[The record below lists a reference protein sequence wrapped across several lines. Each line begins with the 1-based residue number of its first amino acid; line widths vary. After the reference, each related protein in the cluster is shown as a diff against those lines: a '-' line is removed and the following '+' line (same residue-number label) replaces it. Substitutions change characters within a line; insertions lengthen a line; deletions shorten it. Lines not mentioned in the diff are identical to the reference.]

1 MLSFSKRLRQSPI
14 VEFLL
19 NGDGDRFRWQNRIVL
34 VLCTIFGG
42 VMWGKF
48 LNWGNIPFDFHDWS
62 AINAARFEFL
72 RQSVLQGV
80 LPLHMVNGAFLKGFT
95 DRFMTIPDVFLSPQL
110 FLLRFMEIGPFILVN
125 TLILYLISV
134 WGLWWLKKHFSLSPL
149 VFVFLFLLYN
159 FNGHILAH
167 MSVGH
172 ITWGGYFLFI
182 WFLILVVKLLEGDHS
197 WRWIIGMAL
206 LLFVTLLQG
215 SFHQFMLESWF
226 LALLILVA
234 WKHWR
239 PLLLSVLFAALFCM
253 VRVLPISLAFGK
265 FDTEFLGGYPS
276 IIAMFQSLVFNTSPK
291 IALPF
296 RIFDSPLGFWE
307 FDLYIG
313 KVGFL
318 FILLGV
324 VLWLWSQIKKRK
336 FSPLLLPMAVI
347 TILSIGDL
355 YLPLSK
361 LPLPIFTSGR
371 VTSRYFILPMIFV
384 FVLSAKSI
392 QDLLNDFRFKIVSML
407 ILLAAV
413 VYQIFDV
420 IQQVSAW
427 QVTQSFQVFPLT
439 PVDLS
444 RVKIGNHAD
453 PVYIQM
459 ILIGFCISVAALMVA
474 AFLVLKERRN
484 LKIAQADP
492 DKEKVTKLSS

>member
-1 MLSFSKRLRQSPI
+1 MLSFSKRLRQSPV

-19 NGDGDRFRWQNRIVL
+19 NGNGDRFRWQNRIIL
-34 VLCTIFGG
+34 ALSYGFGV

-48 LNWGNIPFDFHDWS
+48 LNWGNIPFVFHDW
-62 AINAARFEFL
+62 AEVNAARFEFL
-72 RQSVLQGV
+72 RLSVIQGV
-80 LPLHMVNGAFLKGFT
+80 LPLHMGNAGFLRGVT
-95 DRFMTIPDVFLSPQL
+95 DRFMSIPDVFLSPQVL
-110 FLLRFMEIGPFILVN
+110 LLRFMEIGPFILIN
-125 TLILYLISV
+125 TLLLYTISV

-149 VFVFLFLLYN
+149 VFVFMFLLYN

-226 LALLILVA
+226 LALLFLVA

-239 PLLLSVLFAALFCM
+239 PLLLSVLFAALFSM
-253 VRVLPISLAFGK
+253 VRVLPISLSFGN
-265 FDTEFLGGYPS
+265 FDTGFLGGYPS
-276 IIAMFQSLVFNTSPK
+276 ILNMFQSLVFNTYPK

-296 RIFDSPLGFWE
+296 QIFDSPLGFWE

-313 KVGFL
+313 KIGFL
-318 FILLGV
+318 FVLLGV
-324 VLWLWSQIKKRK
+324 VLWFWSQIKERK

-347 TILSIGDL
+347 TILSIGNL

-361 LPLPIFTSGR
+361 LPIAIFNSGR

-384 FVLSAKSI
+384 FVLSAKSM
-392 QDLLNDFRFKIVSML
+392 QNLLNVTRYKIVAML

-444 RVKIGNHAD
+444 RVTIGNHAD
-453 PVYIQM
+453 PLYLQM
-459 ILIGFCISVAALMVA
+459 VLIGFCITTASLLLA
-474 AFLVLKERRN
+474 AFLVFRERRN
-484 LKIAQADP
+484 LKTAQAHSDI
-492 DKEKVTKLSS
+492 KGI